1 MTKIVLASVLKP
13 VDDTRMYGK
22 LAKTIASIPNSTLY
36 VIGFKSKSNIEN
48 ESNIHFYTVFD
59 FKRLS
64 IKRLFVSFIFIRL
77 LFKIKPQT
85 IIITTHELILPSVI
99 YRIFFKNKLI
109 YDVQENYFANIIY
122 TYTFPF
128 GIKHLLA
135 YWVRFKELI
144 SSPFVNQFIL
154 AERCYEE
161 ECKSFIQKEK
171 SIVLENKFVGKLRLK
186 SNFKIGKGFKLVYSG
201 TIASMYGIWEAINLT
216 EKLHEIDANISL
228 QIIGYGA
235 DESLINDIKYYVND
249 KPFITL
255 IGGYELVPHK
265 VIIDALKD
273 ADLAIL
279 SYQFNKSTINKIP
292 TKLFECLAL
301 SVPMLLPEYAK
312 SWQQITNPYSA
323 SLHIN
328 FNEFDAEQLYN
339 TIININF
346 YITQPSSESYTWQ
359 GEKLVECVKRL
370 NNLE

>member
-22 LAKTIASIPNSTLY
+22 LAKTIASIPNSTLHI
-36 VIGFKSKSNIEN
+36 IGFESKSNVEN
-48 ESNIHFYTVFD
+48 ESNIHFYPVFN
-59 FKRLS
+59 FRRLS
-64 IKRLFVSFIFIRL
+64 FQRVFASVIFFQL

-99 YRIFFKNKLI
+99 YRIFFKTKLI

-122 TYTFPF
+122 TNTFPF

-135 YWVRFKELI
+135 NWVRFKELI
-144 SSPFVNQFIL
+144 SAPFVNHFIL
-154 AERCYEE
+154 AERCYEV
-161 ECKSFIQKEK
+161 ECKSFITKGK
-171 SIVLENKFVGKLRLK
+171 SIILENKFAGDLQLK
-186 SNFKIGKGFKLVYSG
+186 SDVKVGKGFKLVYSG
-201 TIASMYGIWEAINLT
+201 TVASMYGIWEAINLT
-216 EKLHEIDANISL
+216 EKLHEIDDNVSL
-228 QIIGYGA
+228 QIIGYGT
-235 DESLINDIKYYVND
+235 DESLINDIKYYIND

-255 IGGYELVPHK
+255 IGGNELVPHK

-301 SVPMLLPEYAK
+301 SVPMLLPKYAEN
-312 SWQQITNPYSA
+312 WNQITNPYSA
-323 SLHIN
+323 SICVD
-328 FNEFDAEQLYN
+328 FNEFDAEQLYDS
-339 TIININF
+339 IINTNF
-346 YITQPSSESYTWQ
+346 YFTNPSKEIFSWQ